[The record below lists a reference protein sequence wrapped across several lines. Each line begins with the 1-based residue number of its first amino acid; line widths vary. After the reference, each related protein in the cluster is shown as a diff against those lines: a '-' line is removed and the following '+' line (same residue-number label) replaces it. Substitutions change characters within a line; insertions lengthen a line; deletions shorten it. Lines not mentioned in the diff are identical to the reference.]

1 MTVLVLVL
9 KKIKNKDKTKY
20 GTFYSHSK
28 AETVTNE
35 SDIDDNVFMLQLY
48 QKYKI
53 FYEKLDFWFS
63 HRA

>member
-1 MTVLVLVL
+1 MTALVLVL
-9 KKIKNKDKTKY
+9 EKVKNKDKTKY

-48 QKYKI
+48 QKYKH
-53 FYEKLDFWFS
+53 FYEKLDYWFS